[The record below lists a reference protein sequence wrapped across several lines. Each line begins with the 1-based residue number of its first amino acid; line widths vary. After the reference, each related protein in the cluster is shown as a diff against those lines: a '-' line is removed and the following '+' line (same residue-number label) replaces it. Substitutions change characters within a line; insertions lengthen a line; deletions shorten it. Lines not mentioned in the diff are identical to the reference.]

1 MTSVEPFAGMGESL
15 CAAVQSGVRRIRSWK
30 IPPNWSRSDW
40 LEELEAVGTAAAWEA
55 ICDFDAKQ
63 GVPLARF
70 GYCRLISRCLSR
82 YRKEWR
88 YTLHLVPGDS
98 SEDEATTFTHSVL
111 PASFTKVNRAVC
123 TNNDLRE
130 VIVALPAKQRRL
142 IEQLFWEK
150 RTETELAN
158 AVGANQS
165 TINRRK
171 RAILNRLRMR
181 LRDRDEFQNPL
192 HKNSARQQSN

>member
-1 MTSVEPFAGMGESL
+1 
-15 CAAVQSGVRRIRSWK
+15 
-30 IPPNWSRSDW
+30 

-55 ICDFDAKQ
+55 ICDFDARR

-88 YTLHLVPGDS
+88 YILHLAPGDCW
-98 SEDEATTFTHSVL
+98 EGQATTLKHSVL
-111 PASFTKVNRAVC
+111 PAAFTKVNRARC

-130 VIVALPAKQRRL
+130 VIRALPTKQRRL

-150 RTETELAN
+150 RTESQLASTLR
-158 AVGANQS
+158 ANQS

-171 RAILNRLRMR
+171 RAILNKLRVT
-181 LRDRDEFQNPL
+181 LRDRAESQRVCLKILLAVNLLSWPT
-192 HKNSARQQSN
+192 